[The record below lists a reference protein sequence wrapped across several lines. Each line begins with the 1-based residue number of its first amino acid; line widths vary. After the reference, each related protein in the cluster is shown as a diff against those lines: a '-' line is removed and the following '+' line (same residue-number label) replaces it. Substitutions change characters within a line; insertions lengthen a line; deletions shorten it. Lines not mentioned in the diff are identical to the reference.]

1 MAKILMKL
9 FGHNYGGLLGSLSIE
24 YSHAVDKHFVIMHG
38 SKFLSMPHAA
48 VGRKVLHP
56 FSTLINNKPWA
67 YYGLINS
74 AGATWMFTQHI
85 LFLFIQQI
93 MWFARCKQVRRKGQ
107 FQ

>member
-74 AGATWMFTQHI
+74 AGA
-85 LFLFIQQI
+85 
-93 MWFARCKQVRRKGQ
+93 R
-107 FQ
+107 